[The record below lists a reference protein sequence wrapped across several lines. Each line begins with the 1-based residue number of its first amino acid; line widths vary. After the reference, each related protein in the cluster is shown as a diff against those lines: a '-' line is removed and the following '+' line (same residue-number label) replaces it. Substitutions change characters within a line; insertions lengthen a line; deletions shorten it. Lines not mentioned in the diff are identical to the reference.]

1 MEEIAKF
8 FDGDDAV
15 DVGEAAVADMKERGI
30 ATTGVDEKR
39 VGSVTQIEVV
49 DAARVGEDW
58 GKRVGGRE

>member
-30 ATTGVDEKR
+30 ATSGVDEKR

-49 DAARVGEDW
+49 DAGHR
-58 GKRVGGRE
+58 